1 MTRSY
6 RARLVATPDEFLARW
21 AALDP
26 GATPFQSSHWL
37 REWYRHLGSA
47 ADVSPVLVD
56 VEDALTGE
64 PVMGLPL
71 VLDRRGRQSMI
82 GFADLG
88 VSDYAMPLLGP
99 AVPAGP
105 DEARAAW
112 AAVRAVLPQADL
124 AVFEKMPEA
133 VAGRANPLLLAL
145 GGHPSHLS
153 GGQVILGEEYE
164 EWLRALPRHD
174 RKELGR
180 FWRVFTAQ
188 TEGARFV
195 RARNATE
202 GRTILDWLETM
213 QNARSNEVGYEY
225 LLDRPAYRDLYR
237 ALVNGG
243 IERGEVIVTALKAG
257 EDFVAALYCIA
268 SMPRYTMVRIATAGG
283 EWSNCSPGRLVI
295 ERTMAAMH
303 AEGYRHIDFGIG
315 DYAYKRRF
323 HLERIPLFDATVA
336 LSLLGLPRKAI
347 HEAKAYVKRRP
358 ALEQA
363 ARRAIAWRRGKAA

>member
-1 MTRSY
+1 MTRTY
-6 RARLVATPDEFLARW
+6 RARLMATPDEFLARW

-26 GATPFQSSHWL
+26 GATPFQSPHWL

-47 ADVSPVLVD
+47 ADVCPVLVE
-56 VEDALTGE
+56 VEDAETGE

-71 VLDRRGRQSMI
+71 VLDRRGRQSVI
-82 GFADLG
+82 AFADLG

-99 AVPAGP
+99 AAPVTTA
-105 DEARAAW
+105 EARAAW
-112 AAVRAVLPQADL
+112 AAVRSILPHADL

-133 VAGRANPLLLAL
+133 VAGRPNPLLLAL
-145 GGHPSHLS
+145 GGNPSHLS
-153 GGQVILGEEYE
+153 GGQVVLGEEYE
-164 EWLRALPRHD
+164 DWLRALPRHD

-180 FWRVFTAQ
+180 FWRVFTAHS
-188 TEGARFV
+188 EDARFT
-195 RARNATE
+195 RARNAAE
-202 GRTILDWLETM
+202 GGAILDWLETM

-225 LLDRPAYRDLYR
+225 LLDRAGYRDLYR
-237 ALVNGG
+237 ALVDGG
-243 IERGEVIVTALKAG
+243 IERGEIIVTALKAG
-257 EDFVAALYCIA
+257 EEFVAALYCIA
-268 SMPRYTMVRIATAGG
+268 SKPRYTMVRIATAGG
-283 EWSNCSPGRLVI
+283 DWSNCSPGRLII
-295 ERTMAAMH
+295 ERTMATLH
-303 AEGYRHIDFGIG
+303 AEGYRQIDFGIG

-323 HLERIPLFDATVA
+323 HLERSPLFDATLA